1 MSGQLQFNQ
10 GDTRICH
17 TITINQDEICEN
29 NPREDFFSNIA
40 LASGIQPITA
50 IRERAQIIIDDDME
64 PECSKF
70 YVEVSFIFDHKARA

>member
-10 GDTRICH
+10 GDTRVCH

-29 NPREDFFSNIA
+29 TPNEDFLSNLT
-40 LASGIQPITA
+40 LASGIQPITV
-50 IRERAQIIIDDDME
+50 IREHARVIINDDME
-64 PECSKF
+64 PECGTF